1 MYKTVIVPIV
11 AVFAMAAQ
19 LVFGVKIPESL
30 VSDVTQVISNAILVF
45 VTIYGIF
52 KNHRKETSGSMFDD
66 LEQK

>member
-1 MYKTVIVPIV
+1 MYKTVIAPIV

-19 LVFGVKIPESL
+19 LVFGVKIPESF
-30 VSDVTQVISNAILVF
+30 VSDVTQVISNAILVL

-52 KNHRKETSGSMFDD
+52 KNHRKETSGSMLDD